1 MGALNTIK
9 KVLNSS
15 RGNEGPCGRPGYPS
29 CNEELKSMAKKQGYN
44 KSYIDSMQFS
54 NANAKPQN
62 QGGHF
67 LSIGGVN
74 KAGQAETTRRIGQF
88 TNDPGYKALVSNS
101 AARPMVSRIEQ
112 FIGRATGSDIRSKF
126 HQTNSSDYQVP
137 SMGEVSELLSIG
149 RKYTGSK
156 DITKDIGLLDK
167 GKALY
172 QGYKLL
178 NKYPNLKEYAEKR
191 NYL

>member
-1 MGALNTIK
+1 MK
-9 KVLNSS
+9 KN
-15 RGNEGPCGRPGYPS
+15 GPAKEGPCGMPGYPS
-29 CNEELKSMAKKQGYN
+29 CDEELKSMAEKQGYN
-44 KSYIDSMQFS
+44 KSYINSMQFS
-54 NANAKPQN
+54 NTNSKPQSK
-62 QGGHF
+62 GGYF

-74 KAGQAETTRRIGQF
+74 DAGQTETTKRISQF

-101 AARPMVSRIEQ
+101 NARPVVSRIKQ
-112 FIGRATGSDIRSKF
+112 FIGRATGSNIRRKF

-137 SMGEVSELLSIG
+137 SMGEVSSLLSIG

-178 NKYPNLKEYAEKR
+178 NKYPNLKEYTEKR